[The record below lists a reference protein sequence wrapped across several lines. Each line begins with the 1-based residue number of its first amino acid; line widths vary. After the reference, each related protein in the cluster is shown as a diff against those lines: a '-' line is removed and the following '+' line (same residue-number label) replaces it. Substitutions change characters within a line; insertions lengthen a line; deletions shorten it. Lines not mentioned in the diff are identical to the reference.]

1 MNYRHSFHAGNFAD
15 VFKHAL
21 LTRILTYLCQKP
33 APLFYL
39 DTHAGAALYDLEA
52 EAALRSPEW
61 VSGIGRLTEA
71 VLPEEAA
78 ALLAPYLR
86 IALEGRAGDKLL
98 SYPGSPVFAQR
109 LLRDND
115 RMVLCEL
122 HPIDAKLVQEN
133 MGRDRRVKFRI
144 GDGYQ
149 SLNPLLPPPERRGLV
164 LIDPPFEKPSDW
176 QDIATGI
183 NLSLKKWPTGCYAIW
198 YPIKQGNEGRELA
211 KALDQTAMR
220 SLFCAELL
228 VAEPNKPGKHDRRGL
243 AGSGLLVINP
253 PFVLAAE
260 CEVMLPVLS
269 DLLAQGEPSWRA
281 DWLKQS

>member
-21 LTRILTYLCQKP
+21 LSRILTYLCQKP
-33 APLFYL
+33 APVFYL

-71 VLPEEAA
+71 ELPEEAA
-78 ALLAPYLR
+78 DVLGPYLR
-86 IALEGRAGDKLL
+86 IALEGRAGNRLL

-164 LIDPPFEKPSDW
+164 LIDPPFEQPSEW

-183 NLSLKKWPTGCYAIW
+183 NLALKKWPTGCYAIW
-198 YPIKQGNEGRELA
+198 YPIKQGNEGRALA

-220 SLFCAELL
+220 SLLCAELL
-228 VAEPNKPGKHDRRGL
+228 VAEPNQPGRHDRRGL
-243 AGSGLLVINP
+243 AGSGLLMINP

>member
-21 LTRILTYLCQKP
+21 LTRILSYLCQKP
-33 APLFYL
+33 SAIFYL
-39 DTHAGAALYDLEA
+39 DTHAGAALYNLEA

-61 VSGIGRLTEA
+61 IAGVGRLVNAE
-71 VLPEEAA
+71 LPEAA
-78 ALLAPYLR
+78 AELLAPYLK
-86 IALEGRAGDKLL
+86 IAMEGRSGDKML
-98 SYPGSPVFAQR
+98 SYPGSPIFAQR

-115 RMVLCEL
+115 RIVLCEL
-122 HPIDAKLVQEN
+122 HPVDAELVQEN
-133 MGRDRRVKFRI
+133 MGRDRRVKFRT

-164 LIDPPFEKPSDW
+164 LIDPPFEKPSEW

-198 YPIKQGNEGRELA
+198 YPIKHGNEGRELA
-211 KALDQTAMR
+211 AALDQSQMR
-220 SLFCAELL
+220 SMLCAELL

-243 AGSGLLVINP
+243 AGSGLLMINP

-260 CEVMLPVLS
+260 SEIILPALS
-269 DLLAQGEPSWRA
+269 DLLSQGENSWRA